1 MFHSRTLASTS
12 SFCPIAASPLDHAKC
27 SAFFSTV
34 AASVASTATSFSQDP
49 SPAQLPPFPVSSH
62 EPLLLCNFD
71 INPHTSAFPL
81 TFLAATVLQ
90 VGSFYLLRS
99 LLPRLSQDNPK
110 SRRSLSW
117 VLTFFSSMVLFTGT
131 LTLSSKMEWGS
142 KTTLLSLRNFPNES
156 DVATMYSAFFVSYL
170 ICDLVLGMVY
180 YRAYLDPL
188 SAWTHHLGYLG
199 VVSSA
204 ALQKNVSTLFAMGTP
219 IELST
224 IILASG
230 HVFPSLRSDLL
241 FAVSFVLCRIM
252 YPMVLLPEL
261 YLNVESRMYWKV
273 GIVAFMVHL
282 HWFRK
287 FIQQQVGYY
296 HARQQTKVV
305 CSGSKH
311 VEVSSVPLSESETK
325 PTECL
330 AESKPELP
338 CASKP
343 DHSIDLVTS
352 AEKEKETIV
361 NEHKGTFPKT
371 ILPSFEESTAQP
383 AVNNSMSDINEA
395 VMNSVQVNSSTRH
408 KQCKVMRRRSRLSI
422 DHFDDKLYEAL
433 ATVDAATCTATTTA
447 ASAVATPTPKSTPAK
462 TMKELLEE
470 CEDEDFSSYG
480 LAMHSVIKG
489 NHNKTFS
496 PQALKDIVSSQKSTG
511 AAAGQGAVSRASS
524 MRDSKRRISLDA
536 VRFDVPVLSSS
547 NNSDSSAKAQRRAST
562 VLPHVQE
569 QCSVDEGATVVLRPR
584 SSRLSVTRSSF
595 SVENNK
601 GSFGRNSTLKG
612 DHDFGTIRMVRGVS
626 IQA

>member
-1 MFHSRTLASTS
+1 
-12 SFCPIAASPLDHAKC
+12 
-27 SAFFSTV
+27 
-34 AASVASTATSFSQDP
+34 
-49 SPAQLPPFPVSSH
+49 
-62 EPLLLCNFD
+62 
-71 INPHTSAFPL
+71 
-81 TFLAATVLQ
+81 
-90 VGSFYLLRS
+90 
-99 LLPRLSQDNPK
+99 
-110 SRRSLSW
+110 
-117 VLTFFSSMVLFTGT
+117 
-131 LTLSSKMEWGS
+131 
-142 KTTLLSLRNFPNES
+142 
-156 DVATMYSAFFVSYL
+156 MYSAFFVSYL

-273 GIVAFMVHL
+273 GLVAFMVHL

-287 FIQQQVGYY
+287 FIQ
-296 HARQQTKVV
+296 RQQSKVV

-311 VEVSSVPLSESETK
+311 VEVSSVSPSESETK

-338 CASKP
+338 CASEP

-352 AEKEKETIV
+352 AEKEKETIA
-361 NEHKGTFPKT
+361 NEYKGTVPKT

-395 VMNSVQVNSSTRH
+395 VVNSVQVNGSSRH

-422 DHFDDKLYEAL
+422 DHFDDKLFEAP
-433 ATVDAATCTATTTA
+433 ATVDAATFTSTTTA
-447 ASAVATPTPKSTPAK
+447 ASAVTPTPKSTPAK

-489 NHNKTFS
+489 SHNKTFS

-547 NNSDSSAKAQRRAST
+547 NNSDNNAKSQRRAST
-562 VLPHVQE
+562 VLPNVQE
-569 QCSVDEGATVVLRPR
+569 QCPIDEGATVVLRPR